1 MTIEKNVLEN
11 FRKIRMKTYV
21 ESFLK
26 DISDHINF
34 YRAIFTLVFLSG
46 KIYYNNTTEDTA

>member
-21 ESFLK
+21 ERFLK

-34 YRAIFTLVFLSG
+34 YRAIFTFFLSG
-46 KIYYNNTTEDTA
+46 KRYYNNTTEDTA